1 MTHVALPAQ
10 NAAENNRTAPSRS
23 LLMAALYIGLSVA
36 LLAALLWSVA
46 SGRFAVSFTKVIAIL
61 MAHIVDRT
69 PTWTPTEAIVVDVV
83 RLPRIL
89 TAAIAGAG
97 LSLCGAV
104 LQGLFRNPLVG
115 PQTIGVSSGA
125 ALGGVTAILLAGFGV
140 FVPLGAFLG
149 AAAALLAVL
158 ALQRSDSVSPV
169 LTLVLAGVV
178 VSAFCSALVGVVT
191 YIADPESKLP
201 DIVYWLLGSFAS
213 ATWPK
218 LFLIAGW
225 TAFASAVMLGMR
237 WRINV
242 LSLGDEDARTLGVN
256 PGRDRLLLLA
266 ASCVAISAQ
275 VAVSGIIGWV
285 GLVVPNLARLIV
297 GADHRRLLPVSA
309 LIGAIFLVVADTLSR
324 NLTAAEIPVGIVTAI
339 VGTPIFAIL
348 LRQATRSSAA

>member
-1 MTHVALPAQ
+1 MTQAAPIGQ
-10 NAAENNRTAPSRS
+10 ITAENNRTRPSDLS
-23 LLMAALYIGLSVA
+23 FMTALYIGLTVT
-36 LLAALLWSVA
+36 LIAALLWSVT
-46 SGRFAVSFTKVIAIL
+46 SGRFAVPFAKVIAIL
-61 MAHIVDRT
+61 MAHVVDQA
-69 PTWTPTEAIVVDVV
+69 PTWTPTEAIVVNVV
-83 RLPRIL
+83 RLPRVL

-125 ALGGVTAILLAGFGV
+125 ALGGVTAILLTGFGV
-140 FVPLGAFLG
+140 LVPVGAFVG

-178 VSAFCSALVGVVT
+178 VSAFCGALVGFVT

-201 DIVYWLLGSFAS
+201 DIVYWLLGSFAA
-213 ATWPK
+213 ATWSK
-218 LFLIAGW
+218 LLLITGW
-225 TAFASAVMLGMR
+225 TVLASIIMLGMR

-256 PGRDRLLLLA
+256 PVRDRLILLA
-266 ASCVAISAQ
+266 ASCVVISAQ

-309 LIGAIFLVVADTLSR
+309 LMGAIFLVVADTLSR

-339 VGTPIFAIL
+339 VGTPIFAVL
-348 LRQATRSSAA
+348 LRRTTRSSAA